1 MKKLGL
7 ILSLLAT
14 LALPATAL
22 AQHGHGRG
30 ASHGHGKAKAK
41 AARYCKG
48 LREDLGVVAFRATF
62 AQGAK
67 GRSAFGKCVKARAA
81 KSLGPVVGAVRTC
94 RQERETDEEDFSA
107 RYGTNH
113 NLQNAFGKCV
123 SSQAGEEDDEGD
135 NQGDDEVDDQGDDP
149 GDDVAGDDDPADE
162 SEPAES

>member
-14 LALPATAL
+14 LVLPATAL

-48 LREDLGVVAFRATF
+48 LREDMGVVAFRATF
-62 AQGAK
+62 AQGAR

-81 KSLGPVVGAVRTC
+81 GSLGPVTGAVRTC
-94 RQERETDEEDFSA
+94 RQEREADEEDFA
-107 RYGTNH
+107 AHYGTNH

-123 SSQAGEEDDEGD
+123 SSQAGP
-135 NQGDDEVDDQGDDP
+135 GDDEADDQGDDEADDQ

-162 SEPAES
+162 SDPAES

>member
-30 ASHGHGKAKAK
+30 ASHGHGKAKAKAHAK

-81 KSLGPVVGAVRTC
+81 GSLGPVTGAVRTC
-94 RQERETDEEDFSA
+94 RQEREADEEDFA
-107 RYGTNH
+107 AHYGTNH

-123 SSQAGEEDDEGD
+123 SSQAG
-135 NQGDDEVDDQGDDP
+135 QGDDEADDQGEDQ
-149 GDDVAGDDDPADE
+149 GGDVAGDDDPADE